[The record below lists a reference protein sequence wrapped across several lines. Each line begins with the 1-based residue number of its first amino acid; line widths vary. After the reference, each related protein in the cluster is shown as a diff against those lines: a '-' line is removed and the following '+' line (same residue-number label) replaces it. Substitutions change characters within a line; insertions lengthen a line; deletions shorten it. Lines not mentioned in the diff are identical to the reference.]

1 MTGHKACGAIIAG
14 VIAAGVATTAAS
26 AYKGEKLAP
35 QATISL
41 EQAREIAL
49 NAYAGEVTDEEL
61 ERERGGSGLRYSFDI
76 KNGTVTHEVGVD
88 AKTGQVLENRVE
100 RARHD

>member
-1 MTGHKACGAIIAG
+1 MTRHKAFGAIIAG
-14 VIAAGVATTAAS
+14 VIAAGAAATAAS

-49 NAYAGEVTDEEL
+49 KAYAGEVTDEEL

-88 AKTGQVLENRVE
+88 AKTGQVLENKVE
-100 RARHD
+100 RAGHD

>member
-1 MTGHKACGAIIAG
+1 MTRHKAFGAIIAG
-14 VIAAGVATTAAS
+14 VIAACTAATVAS
-26 AYKGEKLAP
+26 AYKGENLAP
-35 QATISL
+35 QATLSL
-41 EQAREIAL
+41 EEARQIAL
-49 NAYAGEVTDEEL
+49 KVYAGEVTDEEL

-88 AKTGQVLENRVE
+88 AKTGRVLENKVE